1 MKKTNKKLTF
11 WDILYWTLA
20 VVPFLIS
27 LSFYSRL
34 PDQVPTHWGA
44 DNMVNG
50 YSSRNMAAFGI
61 PSFMFFMAVLV
72 NVIHRIDPKREN
84 IKIGRAH
91 V

>member
-34 PDQVPTHWGA
+34 PDQVP
-44 DNMVNG
+44 
-50 YSSRNMAAFGI
+50 
-61 PSFMFFMAVLV
+61 
-72 NVIHRIDPKREN
+72 
-84 IKIGRAH
+84 KIGRASCRER

>member
-34 PDQVPTHWGA
+34 PDQVPTHL
-44 DNMVNG
+44 
-50 YSSRNMAAFGI
+50 S
-61 PSFMFFMAVLV
+61 L
-72 NVIHRIDPKREN
+72 IHI
-84 IKIGRAH
+84 
-91 V
+91 